1 MPTGQARATPGAAVV
16 VCAQAWRRQGR
27 SLGSLGSRSAARYLQ
42 PVAAWRRAWVGLGL
56 ACAAGLALAQGA
68 GPAGHWLGRV
78 QLASS
83 VTSYQGTLMVSA
95 SGVVSSS
102 RVLHVCDGRQR
113 YERVE
118 SLDGKARVQL
128 RHNDQLLTLWPT
140 SKQARSES
148 RDPVAEFPSLSVLA
162 GPLALENY
170 EPASLVR
177 DRIAGHEADVLML
190 KPRDKL
196 RYAQRLWADRETG
209 LLLRNDVIGPGGE
222 VLESSAFTEVQI
234 GGRLSAEP
242 VLGPM
247 KRIDGYKLVR
257 ATSQRAQIEAEGW
270 LLGRQVPGF
279 QLVSCSKRPLA
290 DGDPAVAP
298 VQVLQSVFSDG
309 LAHVSVF
316 IEPFDPVRHQQALG
330 TSLGANHT
338 VSSRQGDWWF
348 TVVGEVPMA
357 TAQQFSGLFERRR

>member
-1 MPTGQARATPGAAVV
+1 MVRARPA
-16 VCAQAWRRQGR
+16 
-27 SLGSLGSRSAARYLQ
+27 
-42 PVAAWRRAWVGLGL
+42 AAWHQWLLGLGL
-56 ACAAGLALAQGA
+56 LGSATLALAQPVPGA
-68 GPAGHWLGRV
+68 GAWLGRV
-78 QLASS
+78 QLAAASS
-83 VTSYQGTLMVSA
+83 SYQGTLMVSA

-102 RVLHVCDGRQR
+102 RVMHVCDGKQR

-118 SLDGKARVQL
+118 ALDGKPRLQL
-128 RHNDQLLTLWPT
+128 RHNDQLLTLWPA
-140 SKQARSES
+140 SKQARFES
-148 RDPVAEFPSLSVLA
+148 RDPVAEFPSLSALA

-170 EPASLVR
+170 EPAILVR

-196 RYAQRLWADRETG
+196 RYAQRLWADRDTG

-234 GGRLSAEP
+234 GGRLSADP

-247 KRIDGYKLVR
+247 KRLDGFKVVR
-257 ATSQRAQIEAEGW
+257 AASERTQLDTEGW
-270 LLGRQVPGF
+270 SLGKPVAGF

-290 DGDPAVAP
+290 DTESQLAP

-316 IEPFDPVRHQQALG
+316 IEPYDAQRHPQSMG
-330 TSLGANHT
+330 TILGATHT
-338 VSSRQGDWWF
+338 LSSRRGDWWF
-348 TVVGEVPMA
+348 TVVGEVPML
-357 TAQQFSGLFERRR
+357 TAQQFSALFERRR

>member
-1 MPTGQARATPGAAVV
+1 MSERLVQSWPVPG
-16 VCAQAWRRQGR
+16 R
-27 SLGSLGSRSAARYLQ
+27 AARPQ
-42 PVAAWRRAWVGLGL
+42 PSRRAGSAAAWRHCLLGLGL
-56 ACAAGLALAQGA
+56 LCVATVALAQGA
-68 GPAGHWLGRV
+68 AASSAGAWLGRV
-78 QLASS
+78 QQAASS
-83 VTSYQGTLMVSA
+83 SSYQGTLMVSA

-102 RVLHVCDGRQR
+102 RMVHVCDGRQR

-118 SLDGKARVQL
+118 ALDGKPRLQL
-128 RHNDQLLTLWPT
+128 RHNEQLLTLWPA
-140 SKQARSES
+140 SKQARFES
-148 RDPVAEFPSLSVLA
+148 RDPVAEFPSLSALA

-177 DRIAGHEADVLML
+177 DRIAGHEADVLMF

-196 RYAQRLWADRETG
+196 RYAQRLWADRDSG

-234 GGRLSAEP
+234 GGRLSADQ

-247 KRIDGYKLVR
+247 KRLEGFKVVR
-257 ATSQRAQIEAEGW
+257 AASERTQIEAEGW
-270 LLGRQVPGF
+270 LLGRPVAGF

-290 DGDPAVAP
+290 DTESQLSP

-309 LAHVSVF
+309 LTHVSVF
-316 IEPFDPVRHQQALG
+316 IEPYDAQRHKQAMG
-330 TSLGANHT
+330 TSLGATHT

-348 TVVGEVPMA
+348 TVVGEVPML
-357 TAQQFSGLFERRR
+357 TAQQFSALFERRR

>member
-1 MPTGQARATPGAAVV
+1 MSQRPVQPWSLPVGAVRSWSARRA
-16 VCAQAWRRQGR
+16 
-27 SLGSLGSRSAARYLQ
+27 SSA
-42 PVAAWRRAWVGLGL
+42 AAWRHCLLGLGL
-56 ACAAGLALAQGA
+56 LGAATLALAQGA
-68 GPAGHWLGRV
+68 TPASAGAWLGRV
-78 QLASS
+78 QQAAASS
-83 VTSYQGTLMVSA
+83 SYQGTLMVSA
-95 SGVVSSS
+95 GGVVSSS
-102 RVLHVCDGRQR
+102 RMVHVCEGRHR

-118 SLDGKARVQL
+118 ALDGKPRLQL
-128 RHNDQLLTLWPT
+128 RHNEQLLTLWPA
-140 SKQARSES
+140 SKQARFES

-177 DRIAGHEADVLML
+177 DRIAGHEAEVLML
-190 KPRDKL
+190 RPRDKL

-234 GGRLSAEP
+234 GGRPSADQ

-247 KRIDGYKLVR
+247 KRLDGFKVVR
-257 ATSQRAQIEAEGW
+257 AASERTQIEAEGW
-270 LLGRQVPGF
+270 LLGKPVAGF

-290 DGDPAVAP
+290 DTESQLSP

-309 LAHVSVF
+309 LTHVSVF
-316 IEPFDPVRHQQALG
+316 IEPYDPQRHKQAMG
-330 TSLGANHT
+330 TSLGATHT

-348 TVVGEVPMA
+348 TVVGEVPML
-357 TAQQFSGLFERRR
+357 TAQQFSALFERRR